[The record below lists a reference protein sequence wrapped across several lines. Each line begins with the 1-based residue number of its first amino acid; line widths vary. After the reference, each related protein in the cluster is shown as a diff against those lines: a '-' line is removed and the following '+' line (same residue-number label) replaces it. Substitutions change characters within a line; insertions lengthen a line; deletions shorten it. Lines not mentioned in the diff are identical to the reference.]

1 MSLIL
6 YTTHC
11 PKCKVLESKLKEKGI
26 EYKEETDVSKL
37 VEKGFKTVPVLEV
50 DDKLLTFYD
59 AVKYVNGL

>member
-1 MSLIL
+1 MIVL

-37 VEKGFKTVPVLEV
+37 VDKGFKTVPVLEV

>member
-37 VEKGFKTVPVLEV
+37 VEKGFKTVPVLEA
-50 DDKLLTFYD
+50 DGQLMPFYE
-59 AVKYVNGL
+59 ANKYINSL

>member
-1 MSLIL
+1 MIVL

-11 PKCKVLESKLKEKGI
+11 PKCKVLESKLKEKGV
-26 EYKEETDVSKL
+26 EYKEETNVNKI
-37 VEKGFKTVPVLEV
+37 VEKGLKTVPVLEV

>member
-1 MSLIL
+1 MIVL

-11 PKCKVLESKLKEKGI
+11 PKCKVLESKLKEKGV
-26 EYKEETDVSKL
+26 EYKEETDVNKL
-37 VEKGFKTVPVLEV
+37 VEKGLKTVPVLEV